1 MNRGAWQTT
10 VHGVAQSETTERP
23 STHLQFARTSQVA
36 RVVENLPAKA
46 GDPREVGS
54 SLGRADPLEQEVATH
69 SRILAWKIP
78 WTEEPGGLQ
87 SKGSQRVGHD

>member
-10 VHGVAQSETTERP
+10 VHGVAQSETTEGP

-46 GDPREVGS
+46 RDPGDVGS
-54 SLGRADPLEQEVATH
+54 SPGRADPLEQEVATH
-69 SRILAWKIP
+69 SRVLVWKIP
-78 WTEEPGGLQ
+78 WTEEPGGL
-87 SKGSQRVGHD
+87 